1 MPYAGEHSA
10 RVRDPG
16 DFKQDTFR
24 RKNIDTGVDIITG
37 KLKSGGDEMV
47 TQTYRFKVDKFTVK
61 EAKQWLKDNNVEY
74 ISFEPAEEDMKNVV
88 LKIYGDIGE
97 PDKMLEMF
105 DVSDDTV
112 SPKNVSD
119 FLDEN
124 KDATEITVRIN
135 SRGGDV
141 QAGWAIYD
149 LLTNSGKKI
158 KTIGESKIYSIA
170 TIVFLAGEER
180 EMMKNADGLIHNP
193 FIPPY
198 TLADQYESDDL
209 LKIAESLKQEEAK
222 ILDFYVEKTGSPKE
236 KLAEYMKEDTKLS
249 AEDMVELGFATKI
262 IEPVKAY
269 AYIKLNN
276 NFKMT
281 EKDVKT
287 FGEKIDTILDKIKG
301 LSRINPTD
309 QTLKDKD
316 GKEFTLEK
324 ESGAPA
330 VGDKASPDGTFVMA
344 DGKTIV
350 IEDGAVKEI
359 KEPAAAKTELE
370 LANEKIADLEK
381 QLDEEKAKV
390 ADTEKVKTD
399 AVTAEAAFKAK
410 TVEAQGLIT
419 ELQNLKNQ
427 WKPEGRTK
435 FSSAE
440 KVGDINLNQVREFA
454 KDIHTKKE

>member
-1 MPYAGEHSA
+1 MPYTGEHSA

-350 IEDGAVKEI
+350 IEGGEVKEV

-419 ELQNLKNQ
+419 ELQNLKNS

-440 KVGDINLNQVREFA
+440 KVDGINLNQVREIMETT
-454 KDIHTKKE
+454 KNKKE